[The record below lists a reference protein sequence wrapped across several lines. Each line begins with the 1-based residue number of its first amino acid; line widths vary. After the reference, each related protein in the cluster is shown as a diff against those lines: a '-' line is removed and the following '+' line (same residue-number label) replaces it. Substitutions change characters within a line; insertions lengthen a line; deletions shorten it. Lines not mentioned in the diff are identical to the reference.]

1 MSSTPCSAA
10 PGCLRAI
17 AKCAYC
23 PVLEVGTAARISRSE
38 VNSMR
43 RCCKPHRQPL
53 SNSRTLVAAPAPWAQ
68 KAVIL
73 RRRFFMNSI
82 FKVSGS
88 LGQLSKI
95 LIWNFARLLFGIA
108 MAVLLL
114 NPAFA
119 QYSGER
125 SGSGGG
131 YGSSGKSI
139 GVAVRAAGAG
149 VGLQYLRHDRS
160 AIRGCVSQ
168 TNHALSLRDE
178 KMKRRQQ
185 TYFLL
190 PGKTGLKPGELK
202 Y

>member
-10 PGCLRAI
+10 PGCPRAI
-17 AKCAYC
+17 AKCADC
-23 PVLEVGTAARISRSE
+23 PVLEVRRATRISRSE

-53 SNSRTLVAAPAPWAQ
+53 SNSRALVAAPAPWAR
-68 KAVIL
+68 KAAIP

-139 GVAVRAAGAG
+139 GIAVRAAAGAR

-160 AIRGCVSQ
+160 GAITGCVSQ
-168 TNHALSLRDE
+168 TNHALSLHDE
-178 KMKRRQQ
+178 KMKKKAIGIFSLAWQ
-185 TYFLL
+185 YD
-190 PGKTGLKPGELK
+190 G
-202 Y
+202 